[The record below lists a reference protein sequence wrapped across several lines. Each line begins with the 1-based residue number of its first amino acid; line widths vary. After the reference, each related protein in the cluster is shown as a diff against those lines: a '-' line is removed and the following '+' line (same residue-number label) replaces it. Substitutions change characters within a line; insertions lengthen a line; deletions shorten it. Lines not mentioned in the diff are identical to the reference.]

1 MIMIII
7 KTFQV
12 EILPISSL
20 NDLGTQERGP
30 LGVKPKRF
38 PEGAR
43 IVHGPVPLE
52 LPPLA
57 LIRA

>member
-1 MIMIII
+1 MIIIII

-20 NDLGTQERGP
+20 NDSGTQERGP

-43 IVHGPVPLE
+43 MSTDQSP
-52 LPPLA
+52 
-57 LIRA
+57 